1 MYAKIDQAIFAQG
14 SELSARNTIWMLS
27 DRNTRSTKVAY
38 WQTHSCHIILTFVL
52 LYNLTWCITSIHL
65 LVLLC
70 GKKVFG
76 GQISKISTTCDIVKI
91 NHTTATIWLLFYFFY
106 YCTTSFSVVRMNTS
120 EDSIMLSDSPFCRNS
135 TIGENELQDT
145 SICQNATENFTVLT
159 TQKVNQLYGSDVV
172 TYLTIIYK

>member
-52 LYNLTWCITSIHL
+52 LQNLTWCITSIHL

-91 NHTTATIWLLFYFFY
+91 NHTTATIWLLFF
-106 YCTTSFSVVRMNTS
+106 
-120 EDSIMLSDSPFCRNS
+120 LL
-135 TIGENELQDT
+135 LQDFFQCRKNEYIWRQYKVQWFT
-145 SICQNATENFTVLT
+145 FLSKLYNWREWIAGYFNLPKCNRKFYSIDYSKGKSAIYVIS
-159 TQKVNQLYGSDVV
+159 VG